1 MTRSNPFSLVV
12 EDLEIERTA
21 LRNLRVR
28 IRQRA
33 EELGLDLDDIQSENM
48 VEP

>member
-1 MTRSNPFSLVV
+1 MTRSNPSGLVA
-12 EDLEIERTA
+12 EDPEIERTT
-21 LRNLRVR
+21 LRNLRVK

-33 EELGLDLDDIQSENM
+33 EELGLDLDNIQSENM